1 MAESSEFFLFGVPY
15 HFCECFFTWIR
26 KLIFSPSISGHG
38 FDKEGY
44 DTLIEAQYKAVTE
57 MQPSE
62 YQYMSAH
69 LDCNKVRIFFCNIG
83 CIFFCNIGCEVK
95 SSGIQN
101 VDDFFPKS
109 ELIQSELAQI

>member
-1 MAESSEFFLFGVPY
+1 M
-15 HFCECFFTWIR
+15 FFTWIR
-26 KLIFSPSISGHG
+26 TLIFSPSISGHG

-69 LDCNKVRIFFCNIG
+69 LDCNKVRILFFFHPCYGNIG
-83 CIFFCNIGCEVK
+83 CGVT

-101 VDDFFPKS
+101 LDDFSPKS